1 MSTVVPLHRSPV
13 IAAALLLLQA
23 ASAFLP
29 AARAAE
35 RVSQLAEPS
44 ARTRPIETPSTAF
57 APPLT
62 EICEPGA
69 TWLRLGF
76 RSLKLGGY
84 DSLTLTSS
92 GGDTFTFEGTQW
104 KAGTRSARAR
114 CVATACRSSRGSP
127 IARAAMSSTAYQFGT
142 QPLENTTVV
151 VAGAGDIC
159 DGTDCSRTAAL
170 ITAINPVSVFTA
182 GDNAYG
188 SGTLAE
194 YNSYYKHVLGTVP
207 QHRHRRRRAITNTA
221 RAARRVTST
230 ISTASGVATGIAGE
244 RGKGYYSW
252 DVGDWHF
259 IALNSNIAMTVRF
272 AAGNVAA
279 QQSRREYEALHRGR
293 AGITR
298 IISRG
303 NYTGVPAV
311 AAALECAL

>member
-13 IAAALLLLQA
+13 IAAALFLLQA
-23 ASAFLP
+23 TSAFLP

-35 RVSQLAEPS
+35 RVPQVAEPS
-44 ARTRPIETPSTAF
+44 ARTRPIEVPSTAF

-92 GGDTFTFEGTQW
+92 GGDTFTFEGSQW
-104 KAGTRSARAR
+104 NRHAFSARALR
-114 CVATACRSSRGSP
+114 GDCVQIQPWFADRTSSYVVDSVQ
-127 IARAAMSSTAYQFGT
+127 YGT

-194 YNSYYKHVLGTVP
+194 YNGYYNTYWGP
-207 QHRHRRRRAITNTA
+207 FRSITSPTPGNHEYA
-221 RAARRVTST
+221 TSG
-230 ISTASGVATGIAGE
+230 ASGYFDYFNGEGVATGIAGE

-259 IALNSNIAMTVRF
+259 IALNSNIAMN
-272 AAGNVAA
+272 AGGNVAA
-279 QQSRREYEALHRGR
+279 QQSRREYQSLHRGR
-293 AGITR
+293 VASPHHQ
-298 IISRG
+298 SRQLHG
-303 NYTGVPAV
+303 RPRRG
-311 AAALECAL
+311 AALECAV